1 MMSSFSSSSS
11 LLTSFPLLSTP
22 FPPQQSSLFTS
33 SYIPIDYNLFQFI
46 YESFLDWIPT
56 QTDKLNILSRVSN
69 IWITTDVIIL
79 EMLLSYFR
87 DVFQIEHAFM
97 YLPSLDLYDQI
108 LFQYVS
114 TSRDQFAFWL
124 QNYNNQFIFKVE
136 EMVYFQILLEE
147 LIQIF
152 EDSDNKINNEKKKPQ
167 KKRKLCDNDEDKKL
181 SEPNKK
187 NKAKMS
193 SKPKKHQK

>member
-1 MMSSFSSSSS
+1 MNVRVVKY
-11 LLTSFPLLSTP
+11 LVNQLVI
-22 FPPQQSSLFTS
+22 QSVTGNNVFRHRSVSQSVSQSISQSVNQSVSQTANLTS

-124 QNYNNQFIFKVE
+124 QNYNNRFIFKVE

-147 LIQIF
+147 LIQNF

-167 KKRKLCDNDEDKKL
+167 KKKKIV
-181 SEPNKK
+181 
-187 NKAKMS
+187 
-193 SKPKKHQK
+193 

>member
-1 MMSSFSSSSS
+1 
-11 LLTSFPLLSTP
+11 
-22 FPPQQSSLFTS
+22 
-33 SYIPIDYNLFQFI
+33 
-46 YESFLDWIPT
+46 
-56 QTDKLNILSRVSN
+56 
-69 IWITTDVIIL
+69 
-79 EMLLSYFR
+79 MLLSYFR

-124 QNYNNQFIFKVE
+124 QNYNNRFIFKVE

-167 KKRKLCDNDEDKKL
+167 KKKRKLCDNDEDKKL